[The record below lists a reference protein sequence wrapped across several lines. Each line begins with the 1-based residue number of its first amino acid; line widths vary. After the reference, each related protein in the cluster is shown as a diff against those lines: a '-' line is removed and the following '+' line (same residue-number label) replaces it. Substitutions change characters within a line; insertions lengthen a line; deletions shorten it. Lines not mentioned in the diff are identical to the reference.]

1 MGQVALSALTGH
13 GLKALGAELPT
24 ASAATPRRRGRA
36 RALSRPGPGG
46 TARARLAS
54 PGALGE
60 ETPANA
66 PLTFLRLGKVLR
78 KETKQQAAEGCRTP
92 PRRPALPPPPPP

>member
-1 MGQVALSALTGH
+1 MRPHRPQTEGSGR
-13 GLKALGAELPT
+13 GAPH
-24 ASAATPRRRGRA
+24 SQRGDPEETRARA
-36 RALSRPGPGG
+36 RALSRRGPGG

-92 PRRPALPPPPPP
+92 PRRPASPPPPPP